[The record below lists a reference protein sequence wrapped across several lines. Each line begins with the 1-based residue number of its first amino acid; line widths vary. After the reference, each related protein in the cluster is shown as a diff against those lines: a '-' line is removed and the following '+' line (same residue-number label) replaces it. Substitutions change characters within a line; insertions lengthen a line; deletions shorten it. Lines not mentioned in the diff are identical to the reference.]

1 VPVQQRRERQRAE
14 RHRLILDTAREIAE
28 AEGWDAVTTRRL
40 ADAIEYSQP
49 VLYSHFAGKE
59 EIVAAVALDGFGEL
73 AGSLRVELSSS
84 CARADHDAGGSTA
97 EPEASGP
104 RAEPDPSGRAAEPDP
119 GGFRAQLAAV
129 ARGYLAFAAT
139 HPAVYAA
146 MFTVDSALKFA
157 SEESPEPLRE
167 AFALLRDALGAATG
181 QRDLDT
187 RTELFWSTLHGLATL
202 TAGHR
207 LRPEHAEQR
216 LTLLIEQQG

>member
-1 VPVQQRRERQRAE
+1 MPVQQRRERQRAE

-73 AGSLRVELSSS
+73 AGSLRG
-84 CARADHDAGGSTA
+84 ARDTNR
-97 EPEASGP
+97 P
-104 RAEPDPSGRAAEPDP
+104 RD
-119 GGFRAQLAAV
+119 QLAAV
-129 ARGYLAFAAT
+129 ARGYLEFAAA

-146 MFTVDSALKFA
+146 MFSVDSALKFA
-157 SEESPEPLRE
+157 SAESPEALRE
-167 AFALLRDALGAATG
+167 GFALLRDALGAASG
-181 QRDLDT
+181 PGDLDT

-216 LTLLIEQQG
+216 LTLLVAGQG